1 MNQGVEG
8 RHEEVLSRHPLAALS
23 FGALL
28 TFVGGRARR
37 WSIAAGRSA
46 TPVVKQAPTVAD
58 NPPHAHRPSPSIVN
72 RQPRAPHQVEGSTLI
87 TTLPIFRPV
96 ST

>member
-8 RHEEVLSRHPLAALS
+8 RHEEVLLRHPLAALS

-37 WSIAAGRSA
+37 GSIAAGRSA
-46 TPVVKQAPTVAD
+46 TPVVEQAPTVAD
-58 NPPHAHRPSPSIVN
+58 R
-72 RQPRAPHQVEGSTLI
+72 RG
-87 TTLPIFRPV
+87 IF
-96 ST
+96 

>member
-37 WSIAAGRSA
+37 GSIAAGRSA
-46 TPVVKQAPTVAD
+46 TPSLSKHHGRGPSRDLLTAHGRGRGAGGQHDPSELTV
-58 NPPHAHRPSPSIVN
+58 R
-72 RQPRAPHQVEGSTLI
+72 
-87 TTLPIFRPV
+87 
-96 ST
+96 

>member
-28 TFVGGRARR
+28 TFVGSQARR
-37 WSIAAGRSA
+37 GSIAAGRNA
-46 TPVVKQAPTVAD
+46 TPSLSKHPRSRT
-58 NPPHAHRPSPSIVN
+58 HAHRPSPSIVN
-72 RQPRAPHQVEGSTLI
+72 RPIVNRQRLAPH
-87 TTLPIFRPV
+87 
-96 ST
+96 

>member
-8 RHEEVLSRHPLAALS
+8 RHEEVLSQHPLAALS

-37 WSIAAGRSA
+37 GSIPAGAA
-46 TPVVKQAPTVAD
+46 
-58 NPPHAHRPSPSIVN
+58 
-72 RQPRAPHQVEGSTLI
+72 QPR
-87 TTLPIFRPV
+87 R
-96 ST
+96 

>member
-37 WSIAAGRSA
+37 GSIAAGRSA
-46 TPVVKQAPTVAD
+46 TPSLSK
-58 NPPHAHRPSPSIVN
+58 H
-72 RQPRAPHQVEGSTLI
+72 PRSRTVEGSSDCSPPRAWAGGQHDPSELTV
-87 TTLPIFRPV
+87 R
-96 ST
+96 

>member
-37 WSIAAGRSA
+37 GSIAAGRSA
-46 TPVVKQAPTVAD
+46 TPSLSK
-58 NPPHAHRPSPSIVN
+58 H
-72 RQPRAPHQVEGSTLI
+72 PRSRTVEGSSDCS
-87 TTLPIFRPV
+87 RPRAWGRWA
-96 ST
+96 T

>member
-8 RHEEVLSRHPLAALS
+8 RHEEVLLRHPLAALS

-37 WSIAAGRSA
+37 GRS
-46 TPVVKQAPTVAD
+46 PPGEAP
-58 NPPHAHRPSPSIVN
+58 
-72 RQPRAPHQVEGSTLI
+72 PR
-87 TTLPIFRPV
+87 R
-96 ST
+96 

>member
-1 MNQGVEG
+1 MNQGIEG

-37 WSIAAGRSA
+37 GSIAAGAQRN
-46 TPVVKQAPTVAD
+46 PVVEQAPTVAD
-58 NPPHAHRPSPSIVN
+58 R
-72 RQPRAPHQVEGSTLI
+72 RG
-87 TTLPIFRPV
+87 IF
-96 ST
+96 